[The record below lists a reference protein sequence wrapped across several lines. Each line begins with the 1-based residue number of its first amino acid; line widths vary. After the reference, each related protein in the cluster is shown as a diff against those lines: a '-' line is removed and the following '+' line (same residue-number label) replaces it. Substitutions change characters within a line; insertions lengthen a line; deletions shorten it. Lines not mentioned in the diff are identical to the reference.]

1 MNDDRAVLA
10 QTAFRRGDIDETERL
25 CQELLMDSPSNAPA
39 TLLLGMVAVR
49 RKQLDKGIDLLKAA
63 LKLSPNDYVA
73 TMWLIGALY
82 ESAQY
87 VEAIER
93 GKQAHDL
100 WPDEVQVLV
109 GLSHA
114 YMMGSQDIDT
124 STYYL
129 EKAVKLEP
137 QNPVLLC
144 KLGSAYELLARET
157 EAFSQYER
165 AINAAPKAEE
175 AYSKLGRLFMGHG
188 NYVEAIELCEKGLK
202 VLPDSAQMHLVYA
215 QALRH
220 VREMDLAE
228 THLQKA
234 IALDPKTTLAAAKW
248 LEEDGRF
255 EEAAKLFEKAK
266 DLNTRHGTIYYG
278 IVKSRKVTEDDRPM
292 LKELE
297 AMLNTNLPLQELAS
311 VYYALGKA
319 ANDLKEYEK
328 AMRHFD
334 EGNALNYKIHLSGK
348 PFDAVKNRK
357 WLDQTMAMASLE
369 TMEKYRRLGCESE
382 VPIFIIGM
390 IRSGTTLTEQIIASH
405 PDVGGAGEQRFWVAE
420 APGLID
426 LDSQTINE
434 EKFVVARDRYL
445 AVLRSLE
452 PTSRFVT
459 DKMPMNY
466 FVIWLIHLAYPN
478 AKIIHI
484 KRSPLD
490 TALSIYMTDLAKP
503 PEFAHNKKN
512 IVAAYRDY
520 EELMAHFSGLI
531 RERNMMTIQYED
543 LIADQEHWTR
553 KLLEFCGLPWDDQC
567 LEFYA
572 SERQVTTPSRWQVRQ
587 PIYKTSIEKW
597 RNFEPWLGEFA
608 ELKP

>member
-1 MNDDRAVLA
+1 M
-10 QTAFRRGDIDETERL
+10 
-25 CQELLMDSPSNAPA
+25 
-39 TLLLGMVAVR
+39 
-49 RKQLDKGIDLLKAA
+49 
-63 LKLSPNDYVA
+63 
-73 TMWLIGALY
+73 
-82 ESAQY
+82 
-87 VEAIER
+87 
-93 GKQAHDL
+93 
-100 WPDEVQVLV
+100 
-109 GLSHA
+109 
-114 YMMGSQDIDT
+114 
-124 STYYL
+124 
-129 EKAVKLEP
+129 
-137 QNPVLLC
+137 
-144 KLGSAYELLARET
+144 
-157 EAFSQYER
+157 ER
-165 AINAAPKAEE
+165 ADE
-175 AYSKLGRLFMGHG
+175 
-188 NYVEAIELCEKGLK
+188 
-202 VLPDSAQMHLVYA
+202 
-215 QALRH
+215 
-220 VREMDLAE
+220 
-228 THLQKA
+228 HLQKA

-266 DLNTRHGTIYYG
+266 SLNSRHGTIYYG
-278 IVKSRKVTEDDRPM
+278 IVKSRKVVESDRPM

-297 AMLNTNLPLQELAS
+297 AMLEKNLPLQEQAS
-311 VYYALGKA
+311 VRYALGKA
-319 ANDLKEYEK
+319 SNDLREYEI

-348 PFDAVKNRK
+348 PFDAAKNRK
-357 WLDQTMAMASLE
+357 WLDQTMAMASPSTL
-369 TMEKYRRLGCESE
+369 EKYRHLGSESD

-426 LDSQTINE
+426 LDKQTINE
-434 EKFVVARDRYL
+434 AKFIAARDRYL
-445 AVLRSLE
+445 AVLRGLE

-503 PEFAHNKKN
+503 PEFAHNKRN
-512 IVAAYRDY
+512 IVDAYRDY
-520 EELMAHFSGLI
+520 EELMAHYSSLI
-531 RERNMMTIQYED
+531 HARNMMTVQYED
-543 LIADQEHWTR
+543 LIADQEFWTR
-553 KLLEFCGLPWDDQC
+553 KLLEFCDLPWDDQC